1 MTGMIGLAVDFAFI
15 CFGLALLCNLYRVV
29 IAPGVPDR
37 ILALDTM
44 ALNAIALLC
53 LFGMRNGTG
62 VYFEAAL
69 LFAMTGFVSTV
80 AYAKFLLRGNII
92 E

>member
-1 MTGMIGLAVDFAFI
+1 MMVFALNFAFI
-15 CFGLALLCNLYRVV
+15 CFALALLCNLYRIVF
-29 IAPGVPDR
+29 APGVPDR

-44 ALNAIALLC
+44 ALNAIALLG
-53 LFGMRNGTG
+53 LYGMRNGTG